1 MEKDQLIKTLN
12 EAEEH
17 IFKARNLLY
26 GVYKEIEEKKKKV
39 VKNDI

>member
-17 IFKARNLLY
+17 IFKARRILY
-26 GVYKEIEEKKKKV
+26 DIYKEIEDKKRKVEKDGK
-39 VKNDI
+39 